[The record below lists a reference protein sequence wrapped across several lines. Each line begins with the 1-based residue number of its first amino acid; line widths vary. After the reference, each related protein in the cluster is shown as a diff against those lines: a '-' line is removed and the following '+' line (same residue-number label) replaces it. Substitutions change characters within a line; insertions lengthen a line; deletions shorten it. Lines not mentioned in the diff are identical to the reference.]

1 MLILALITLE
11 LTLRMKNSYLGRAWK
26 AIREDEVAA
35 ESMGI
40 NMVRYQAT
48 NMAIAAIIAA
58 VAGGFLAGYLSFINP
73 QSFVSN
79 ESLNVVTMVILGE
92 AGSIWG
98 AVAGAGILT
107 LIPEILRPIDQY
119 RYLIYGFL
127 MLLMMIFRPKGV
139 LGK

>member
-1 MLILALITLE
+1 MGLPGIPAPKIFSFALVTRGQQYWFVLILALITLE

-92 AGSIWG
+92 R
-98 AVAGAGILT
+98 V
-107 LIPEILRPIDQY
+107 
-119 RYLIYGFL
+119 YLG
-127 MLLMMIFRPKGV
+127 RRSGCRHPDADPGNTQAD
-139 LGK
+139 